1 MLKRCQVQL
10 TKSHIDTRLSPADV
24 QFLPQ
29 VQRLGK
35 ERIRFEKTSG
45 QNNIVNHKD
54 MHKDVRLIDM
64 KSVLPL
70 KLLTCEHQRLFPVAT
85 FQIPVIQIGTQD
97 RDLVDTVSSRHRG
110 AVDFF

>member
-85 FQIPVIQIGTQD
+85 FQIPVIQIVTQD